1 MDSIYSKTPIIV
13 DLGSSMIKAGLSGQ
27 EKPSIVF
34 PNFLGEM
41 KYQKVGGLLKKDEK
55 NEFIGNEC
63 LKYMGLIKLK
73 PFINRG
79 EFTSFDNFTS
89 LFEYILANLDINMA
103 EIKEHPILITEPL
116 LNSKKN
122 REKIAEK
129 LFEEVKIEKLFFAPQ
144 PVLSLYSTSSTS
156 GVVLESGD
164 GVTQSCVIYDGYTIP
179 CSNTRINFGG
189 KDVSEYLQYL
199 LNRKGYELNN
209 SDGFQI
215 TKKIKEEI
223 GEISIDGVNN
233 NKNNEIKKYIL
244 PDDTEIDIGNER
256 FLAPEILF
264 NPLLKEY
271 EYPGLH
277 EIIFESINKTNIN
290 LKKNLYNYIL
300 LSGGNMRMKG
310 MKERI
315 HKELKK
321 LAPKNIKVRL
331 HTPNNPE
338 NLAWIG
344 ANIISSMQ
352 TSKDMWLT
360 KNKFFD

>member
-1 MDSIYSKTPIIV
+1 MKQQRLLFSKYYCDNKLGIYSSQPMNNKQYKKMISNAKSKYMDDYI
-13 DLGSSMIKAGLSGQ
+13 SSHKMSRYTQ
-27 EKPSIVF
+27 EK
-34 PNFLGEM
+34 NFNNLLSNYYSDFNKLKN
-41 KYQKVGGLLKKDEK
+41 KYNFSEEEDPEK
-55 NEFIGNEC
+55 NELEVSEEDYIIKRQNIDKIFSTDFFDMKELNFDVTDNLINEFP
-63 LKYMGLIKLK
+63 KENNYSLIKNTQIKDDYDSRIQGFLK
-73 PFINRG
+73 NKK
-79 EFTSFDNFTS
+79 
-89 LFEYILANLDINMA
+89 Y
-103 EIKEHPILITEPL
+103 LIP
-116 LNSKKN
+116 NN
-122 REKIAEK
+122 EKITD
-129 LFEEVKIEKLFFAPQ
+129 EEMENFNENEENNDNDENINLNAQNEINEINNKNNKNEENN
-144 PVLSLYSTSSTS
+144 LS
-156 GVVLESGD
+156 E
-164 GVTQSCVIYDGYTIP
+164 
-179 CSNTRINFGG
+179 
-189 KDVSEYLQYL
+189 
-199 LNRKGYELNN
+199 NN
-209 SDGFQI
+209 
-215 TKKIKEEI
+215 
-223 GEISIDGVNN
+223 NN